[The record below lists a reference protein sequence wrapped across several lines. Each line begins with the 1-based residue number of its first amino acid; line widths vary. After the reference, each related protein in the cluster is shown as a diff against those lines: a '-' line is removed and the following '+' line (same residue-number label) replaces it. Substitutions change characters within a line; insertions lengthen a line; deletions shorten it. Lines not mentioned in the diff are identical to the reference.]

1 MTTVT
6 TLNLYSIRLSR
17 SIITPTVMEKNMQL
31 QEVLDRSGLSASTL
45 RKYVHLGLIPHP
57 AQSYTGLGGSEST
70 YAEDTVDRLGK
81 IESYKQGGKTLAE
94 IQAIFSHDIPNRSS
108 TEIITEYLKS
118 VSDTLKTRLNMVI
131 KLDANSVNLAEKRV
145 IAGRIECVQWQ
156 IETIQRPIVF
166 KEQLERV
173 ALSEQLKQKYQDVSS

>member
-1 MTTVT
+1 
-6 TLNLYSIRLSR
+6 
-17 SIITPTVMEKNMQL
+17 MQL

-94 IQAIFSHDIPNRSS
+94 IQAIFSHDVPNRSS

-118 VSDTLKTRLNMVI
+118 VLDKLKSQLSQIVESNPTQVI
-131 KLDANSVNLAEKRV
+131 LAEKRV
-145 IAGRIECVQWQ
+145 IASRIECVQWQ

-173 ALSEQLKQKYQDVSS
+173 ALSNQLKEKYQEL